1 MDPSQLLLAQTLS
14 LSGLLGAS
22 GAYAGIV
29 RRRRENRI
37 QLKAM
42 ADATHAAIERVERSR
57 ALSRL
62 SRTFSPSV
70 YQRHRRASVVR
81 GRRIP

>member
-29 RRRRENRI
+29 RRRRERRI
-37 QLKAM
+37 ELQAS
-42 ADATHAAIERVERSR
+42 ADASHVAVDRVDRTV

>member
-1 MDPSQLLLAQTLS
+1 MEPSYLLLAQTLS
-14 LSGLLGAS
+14 LSGLMGAS

-29 RRRRENRI
+29 RRRQERRI
-37 QLKAM
+37 ELQALDNASG
-42 ADATHAAIERVERSR
+42 AAVERVDRAM

-70 YQRHRRASVVR
+70 YERQGRAPESRERRT
-81 GRRIP
+81 P

>member
-29 RRRRENRI
+29 RRRQERRLEQQALANAS
-37 QLKAM
+37 Q
-42 ADATHAAIERVERSR
+42 AAVERVDRSM

-70 YQRHRRASVVR
+70 YQRHRRASVIR

>member
-29 RRRRENRI
+29 RRRHERRI
-37 QLKAM
+37 ELQALAV
-42 ADATHAAIERVERSR
+42 ASEAAVERVDRSM

-70 YQRHRRASVVR
+70 YQRQGRASENR
-81 GRRIP
+81 ERRTP

>member
-1 MDPSQLLLAQTLS
+1 MEPSHLLLAQTLS

-29 RRRRENRI
+29 RRRRERRI
-37 QLKAM
+37 DLQASG
-42 ADATHAAIERVERSR
+42 DASQAAIERVDRSM

-70 YQRHRRASVVR
+70 YRRQ
-81 GRRIP
+81 GRAAAIRRRLLP

>member
-1 MDPSQLLLAQTLS
+1 MEPSHLLLAQTLS

-29 RRRRENRI
+29 RRRRERRLDL
-37 QLKAM
+37 QARGDASQAAVDRVDRAM
-42 ADATHAAIERVERSR
+42 

-70 YQRHRRASVVR
+70 YPRQGHASARR
-81 GRRIP
+81 GRRSP

>member
-1 MDPSQLLLAQTLS
+1 VEPSYLLLAQTLS

-29 RRRRENRI
+29 RRRHERRI
-37 QLKAM
+37 ELQALD
-42 ADATHAAIERVERSR
+42 DASGTAVERVDRDM

-62 SRTFSPSV
+62 RRTFSASV
-70 YQRHRRASVVR
+70 YERQGRAPEFHERRN
-81 GRRIP
+81 P